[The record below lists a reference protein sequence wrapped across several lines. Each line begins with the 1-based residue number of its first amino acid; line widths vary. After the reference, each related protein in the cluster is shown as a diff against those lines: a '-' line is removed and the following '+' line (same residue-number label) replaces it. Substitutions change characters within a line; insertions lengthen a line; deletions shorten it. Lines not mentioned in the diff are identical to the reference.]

1 LSSLIEQARVA
12 TTAASGITL
21 LQQAAKLVHENV
33 YDNVMY
39 TQNLYI
45 AYRSNLTG
53 LVVKPS
59 ELLSV
64 LDPASL
70 SVISKTS

>member
-1 LSSLIEQARVA
+1 
-12 TTAASGITL
+12 
-21 LQQAAKLVHENV
+21 V

-53 LVVKPS
+53 MVIKPS

-64 LDPASL
+64 LDPTSL